1 MGLSGQALEN
11 LHQMMKRGGGKLN
24 NRRYSVN
31 RMTGAVPQ
39 KKMGVGM
46 LEQVVTHQCA
56 SEACRYLW
64 SLCSCCCVCVLCV
77 CALVNVR
84 ARMCAWRNMLTTIL
98 VYFVVADSWLKVHP
112 SSVQLRKGATMQRR
126 MLRRASCRK
135 QRRRFASWR
144 QSTICYF
151 DAWHTFMIYVT

>member
-56 SEACRYLW
+56 SEACRYMW

-77 CALVNVR
+77 CERACMNVCM
-84 ARMCAWRNMLTTIL
+84 AQH
-98 VYFVVADSWLKVHP
+98 ADNHSGLFRCCRLMV
-112 SSVQLRKGATMQRR
+112 KG
-126 MLRRASCRK
+126 SFK
-135 QRRRFASWR
+135 QRSAEKKSN
-144 QSTICYF
+144 
-151 DAWHTFMIYVT
+151 DATQNAAKSIVLQKTATEIRELAVAAKHNLLF